1 MANRAL
7 ELGPVGERV
16 AAHVARVRT
25 RKGWD
30 QKQLSERLAAIGRP
44 MSPSVISKIEQGDRR
59 VDVDDLIA
67 LAVALDVYVAGLL
80 LPLDDSPESI
90 IDLAPGHSVAADVA
104 WAWLSGERPL
114 VFTEPRNYD
123 PELEAE
129 LYSLPPG
136 RRGAWQGIRDLLTP
150 ESRDARLVRELSQE
164 DERDG

>member
-30 QKQLSERLAAIGRP
+30 QKQLSDRLAAIGRP

-67 LAVALDVYVAGLL
+67 LAVALDIYVGGLL
-80 LPLDDSPESI
+80 LPLDDSPESVI
-90 IDLAPGHSVAADVA
+90 ALAPGHSVSADVA

-114 VFTEPRNYD
+114 KVTEPGSYD

-136 RRGAWQGIRDLLTP
+136 RRGTWKGVRGLLGP
-150 ESRDARLVRELSQE
+150 EHHDAPIVRELSQE

>member
-7 ELGPVGERV
+7 ELGPIGERV

-59 VDVDDLIA
+59 IDVDDLVA
-67 LAVALDVYVAGLL
+67 LAVALQVYVGGLL

-90 IDLAPGHSVAADVA
+90 IDLAPGHSVPADVA
-104 WAWLSGERPL
+104 WAWLRCERPL
-114 VFTEPRNYD
+114 EFTEPRD
-123 PELEAE
+123 FESELEAE
-129 LYSLPPG
+129 LFSLPPG
-136 RRGAWQGIRDLLTP
+136 RRGTWKAIRGRLAP
-150 ESRDARLVRELSQE
+150 ESRDAPIVRELSQE
-164 DERDG
+164 DEGDG